1 MWLLRVHKRL
11 NKQVLIVGI
20 FCLTCFG
27 CGKEE
32 QEVNIYAASSLTEAV
47 SAVVERYEEIYKVEA
62 KIVFAGSNHL
72 AAQLRDGADT
82 DVFITADVDLVD
94 GLGFESI
101 LEGFAYNS
109 LVVVKPVAFIDKSF
123 GPSDLTSDE
132 KLIAICSEGVP
143 CGDATKSKFG
153 IINADTYEMNVK
165 AVLTRVASMEVDLGI
180 VYETDL
186 KNEPNVTAAW
196 PQEITCP
203 CVSYAAASSGK
214 KGTDFNDFLTSD
226 IAKEIFSSHGF
237 SL

>member
-1 MWLLRVHKRL
+1 
-11 NKQVLIVGI
+11 
-20 FCLTCFG
+20 
-27 CGKEE
+27 
-32 QEVNIYAASSLTEAV
+32 
-47 SAVVERYEEIYKVEA
+47 VVERYEEISKVEA

-165 AVLTRVASMEVDLGI
+165 AVLTRVSSMEVDLGI

>member
-11 NKQVLIVGI
+11 NKQLLIVGI

-47 SAVVERYEEIYKVEA
+47 SVAVERYEEISKVEA

>member
-11 NKQVLIVGI
+11 NKQLLIVGI

-32 QEVNIYAASSLTEAV
+32 QEVTIYAASSLTEAV
-47 SAVVERYEEIYKVEA
+47 SAVVERYEEISKVEA
-62 KIVFAGSNHL
+62 KIVFAGTNHL
-72 AAQLRDGADT
+72 AAQLRDGATT

-109 LVVVKPVAFIDKSF
+109 LVVVKPVTFIDKSF

-165 AVLTRVASMEVDLGI
+165 AVLTRVSSMEVDLGI

-203 CVSYAAASSGK
+203 CASYAAVSSGK